1 MEEILSGIVNKFDN
15 NGLKRLNDKIFSDY
29 PIYLE
34 DLYNYTENIFAS
46 AIKKANELDTSI

>member
-1 MEEILSGIVNKFDN
+1 MIDN